1 MTVLSSSSAYR
12 VRPCS
17 PACASALTNTKNTTR
32 VNATD
37 RMDLNISCPRRRI
50 DAFTIVSGGQYVV
63 VPRSTPACPAVF
75 AARNL
80 EHKPPSSR
88 RIHLLRTVYTTVLH
102 NKIIFP
108 AIQIS
113 NPHIWSCERKRC
125 SSMAR
130 LLESGARRML
140 DLIFMIL

>member
-63 VPRSTPACPAVF
+63 VRSTPACPAVF

-102 NKIIFP
+102 NKIFPPQFKSQTHIF
-108 AIQIS
+108 
-113 NPHIWSCERKRC
+113 
-125 SSMAR
+125 
-130 LLESGARRML
+130 GAANGKDVWLGHGWNYVM
-140 DLIFMIL
+140 